1 MSNICLLGCK
11 GSPFIVVSFR
21 SRAIAPHDAS
31 PFFALPPFSGSAISV
46 FFASA
51 VAALRRVAEST
62 AQFALA
68 PIGSRRPSVNFAIC

>member
-1 MSNICLLGCK
+1 LSNICRLGRK
-11 GSPFIVVSFR
+11 GTPIFVVSFR

-31 PFFALPPFSGSAISV
+31 PFFALPENGGSAISA

-51 VAALRRVAEST
+51 VTALRRVAEST

-68 PIGSRRPSVNFAIC
+68 PIGSCRPSVIFAIC

>member
-1 MSNICLLGCK
+1 LSKTGRIDCK
-11 GSPFIVVSFR
+11 GPPIFVVCFR

-31 PFFALPPFSGSAISV
+31 PFFALPENGGSAISA
-46 FFASA
+46 FFVSA

-68 PIGSRRPSVNFAIC
+68 PIGSCRPSVIFAIC